1 MYQVNFQLPA
11 NLSPGDQQL
20 AMARTFLISPFG
32 LCLSSG
38 TNEAMETY
46 TSRSALLPVQ

>member
-1 MYQVNFQLPA
+1 M
-11 NLSPGDQQL
+11 G
-20 AMARTFLISPFG
+20 MARTFLISPFG

-38 TNEAMETY
+38 INEAIETY